1 MMYSEFQELAGYE
14 VEYKTYKEVIEP
26 MYNAV
31 TLNKQDFIKTLN
43 RAALEKKKEKEK
55 IIKKMLVRNRMCERK
70 TPNGC
75 YYYIQYV
82 ELVRVDLATGKLII
96 KPLEEEDLRKIQ
108 RAGNDLNYSYD
119 YDFDYLMCADMKKKP
134 IELDFGY

>member
-1 MMYSEFQELAGYE
+1 MMYSEVQELAGYE

-55 IIKKMLVRNRMCERK
+55 IIKKMLVRNRMWERK

-119 YDFDYLMCADMKKKP
+119 YDFDYTACADMKKKP
-134 IELDFGY
+134 IKLDFGY

>member
-1 MMYSEFQELAGYE
+1 MMWSEFEELAGYE
-14 VEYKTYKEVIEP
+14 VDYNTYTNIIEP

-31 TLNKQDFIKTLN
+31 ELSKQDFIKILN
-43 RAALEKKKEKEK
+43 RKALEKKKEKV
-55 IIKKMLVRNRMCERK
+55 IKKMLVRNRMWERM

-82 ELVRVDLATGKLII
+82 ELVRVDIATGKMII
-96 KPLEEEDLRKIQ
+96 KPLAEKDLRKIQ
-108 RAGNDLNYSYD
+108 KEGHDLNYSYD
-119 YDFDYLMCADMKKKP
+119 YDFDYTDCADMKKKP

>member
-55 IIKKMLVRNRMCERK
+55 IIKKMLVRNRMWERK

-119 YDFDYLMCADMKKKP
+119 YDFDYTACADMKKKP
-134 IELDFGY
+134 IKLDFGY

>member
-55 IIKKMLVRNRMCERK
+55 IIKKMLVRNRMWERK

-82 ELVRVDLATGKLII
+82 ELVRADLATGKLII

-119 YDFDYLMCADMKKKP
+119 YDFDYTACADMKKKP
-134 IELDFGY
+134 IKLDFGY